1 VHERNK
7 IAEEEEEEETGDKE
21 EINYLKLF
29 IKNNKNIKAKNRV

>member
-1 VHERNK
+1 MHEQNK